1 MRFEL
6 TGEIGEC
13 IERRRIHA
21 GNSLSDKGDDNPG
34 TGLPPPLRHFT
45 LKPYA
50 PCVRCPSVATA
61 THFTV

>member
-1 MRFEL
+1 MGFEL
-6 TGEIGEC
+6 TGKSASASSVVGFM
-13 IERRRIHA
+13 RD
-21 GNSLSDKGDDNPG
+21 SLSDRGGGSPG
-34 TGLPPPLRHFT
+34 TGLPSPLRHFT